1 LNTSTDSLPLFPD
14 SESPSEADPLFHEKL
29 LRTAGH
35 GLVAGVDEAGRGP
48 LAGPVVAAAVIL
60 SDGPL
65 IEGIRDSKKMTAKA
79 REAAFDAINRQATAV
94 SVGIVSPAYIDQFNI
109 LQATLQAMRQ
119 AVLTLGPQPDYL
131 LVDGTHTIPVPLRQR
146 CLKRGDQISR
156 SISAASIIAKVYRD
170 RIMRSYDERY
180 PRYGFR
186 CHKGYGTKRHLAAIR
201 THGPCPIHRL
211 TFRGV
216 AADD

>member
-1 LNTSTDSLPLFPD
+1 MSTSTESLPLFPD
-14 SESPSEADPLFHEKL
+14 SESPSEADPLFHERL
-29 LRTAGH
+29 LRTAGY

-60 SDGPL
+60 SDDRL
-65 IEGIRDSKKMTAKA
+65 LEGIRDSKKMTAKA
-79 REAAFDAINRQATAV
+79 REKAFDDINRQAAAV
-94 SVGIVSPAYIDQFNI
+94 SVGIMLPAYIDQFNI
-109 LQATLQAMRQ
+109 LQAALQAMRQ
-119 AVLTLGPQPDYL
+119 AVLTLVPQPDYL
-131 LVDGTHTIPVPLRQR
+131 LVDGIHSVPVPLRQW

-170 RIMRSYDERY
+170 RIMCSYDKRY

-186 CHKGYGTKRHLAAIR
+186 RHKGYGTKEHLAAIR
-201 THGPCPIHRL
+201 AHGPSPIHRL
-211 TFRGV
+211 TFKGV